1 MNTSM
6 YDAQA
11 DTINVDDIATDSNNR
26 IVMRRLKRNVNDD
39 EITDPDQRKSL
50 WIQNEHDKDGEECVD
65 YVPEGVHDMGWLGY
79 FAGKNEHLVELNIRP
94 FTPTSGASVR
104 DVLEPFLR

>member
-1 MNTSM
+1 M
-6 YDAQA
+6 YEAQA

-50 WIQNEHDKDGEECVD
+50 CIQNEHDKDGEEC
-65 YVPEGVHDMGWLGY
+65 
-79 FAGKNEHLVELNIRP
+79 
-94 FTPTSGASVR
+94 
-104 DVLEPFLR
+104 

>member
-1 MNTSM
+1 MNTSI

-79 FAGKNEHLVELNIRP
+79 FVGKHEHLQQLFIEP
-94 FTPTSGASVR
+94 FTPTSG
-104 DVLEPFLR
+104 L